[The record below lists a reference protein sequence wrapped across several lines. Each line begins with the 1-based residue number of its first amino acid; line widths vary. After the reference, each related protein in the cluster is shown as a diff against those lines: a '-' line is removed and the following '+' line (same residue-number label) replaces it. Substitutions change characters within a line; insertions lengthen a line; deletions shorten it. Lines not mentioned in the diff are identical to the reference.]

1 MKTLRWIQNVAAI
14 VAMFMAL
21 YLADGI
27 EVSRKDALS
36 ASIIV
41 LLAVLMLISRAWD
54 EERRA
59 ER

>member
-1 MKTLRWIQNVAAI
+1 MKTLRWIQNVAAV

-36 ASIIV
+36 ASVMV
-41 LLAVLMLISRAWD
+41 LLAVLMLLSRAWD

-59 ER
+59 E

>member
-1 MKTLRWIQNVAAI
+1 MKTLRWIQNVAAV

-41 LLAVLMLISRAWD
+41 LLAVLMLLSRAWD

-59 ER
+59 E

>member
-1 MKTLRWIQNVAAI
+1 MKTLRWIQNVAAV

-36 ASIIV
+36 ASVIV
-41 LLAVLMLISRAWD
+41 LLVVLMLLSRAWD
-54 EERRA
+54 EGRRA
-59 ER
+59 E

>member
-1 MKTLRWIQNVAAI
+1 MKALRWVQNVAAA
-14 VAMFMAL
+14 VALVMAI

-36 ASIIV
+36 ASVMIA
-41 LLAVLMLISRAWD
+41 LAVLMLLGRVWE

>member
-1 MKTLRWIQNVAAI
+1 MKTLRWIQNVAAV

-36 ASIIV
+36 ASVIV
-41 LLAVLMLISRAWD
+41 LLAVLMLLSRAWD

-59 ER
+59 E

>member
-1 MKTLRWIQNVAAI
+1 MKTLRWIQNVAAV

-36 ASIIV
+36 ASVIV
-41 LLAVLMLISRAWD
+41 LLAVLMLLSRAWD
-54 EERRA
+54 EERRT

>member
-1 MKTLRWIQNVAAI
+1 MKTLRWIQNVAAV

-36 ASIIV
+36 ASVMV
-41 LLAVLMLISRAWD
+41 LLTVLMLLSRAWD

-59 ER
+59 E